1 MFIGCIKLCLGSSRQ
16 EKEQRVSFNFIN
28 KLVILDNGSKLP
40 NPHDKNAINEFI
52 TQINTTSKTILG
64 GTIHFILYNPN
75 EQFDKSNN
83 SIQYVIHMC
92 NTKSLLIIHK
102 LNFIFHYD
110 QTQDKT
116 FLNIIPSQN
125 EMISTSEWSF
135 IESLFYNM
143 RFRIKKMYQTN

>member
-1 MFIGCIKLCLGSSRQ
+1 MFIGCIKLCFGSSHQ
-16 EKEQRVSFNFIN
+16 EKERVSFNFIN
-28 KLVILDNGSKLP
+28 KLVILDNGAKLP

-75 EQFDKSNN
+75 EQFDKSTN

-110 QTQDKT
+110 QTQDT
-116 FLNIIPSQN
+116 TLLNIIPSQN
-125 EMISTSEWSF
+125 EMISTNQWSF
-135 IESLFYNM
+135 IESIFYNM
-143 RFRIKKMYQTN
+143 GYQIRKKYNRHK

>member
-1 MFIGCIKLCLGSSRQ
+1 MFIGCIKLCFGSSHQ
-16 EKEQRVSFNFIN
+16 EKECVSFNFIN
-28 KLVILDNGSKLP
+28 KLLILDNGAKLP

-75 EQFDKSNN
+75 VQFDKSTN

-125 EMISTSEWSF
+125 EMISTSQWNF

-143 RFRIKKMYQTN
+143 MFRIKKIYQTN